1 MKSQSSP
8 LSPSKSRTSKIEIVS
23 AIQNVFTLISLGAP
37 RQFKTVLLFM
47 ALSAVF
53 EVAIIALIIPY
64 VGLVF
69 SDSND
74 PSPAFLLFV
83 DMTGMESLSD
93 FKTALGVFLLMMF
106 VASALVRTFTLYL
119 QTRFV
124 QAQRHSLSLR
134 LLKQYIL
141 APYEELIMSH
151 TGGLTSK
158 VIGELD
164 ELMKLSIL
172 PFLNMIT
179 NVILIVLMLTFLLYH
194 DTEIT
199 LMIGMI
205 FGTAYAIIYLFL
217 RGPLILQGRIRQ
229 MTNEARFHSA
239 SEILSGLKTIK
250 INGGADRYLE
260 NFSKSSSDMCRAL
273 TLSTVFGNA
282 PRYWLELVGFGSIV
296 GFTIFLTNSAEGS
309 DITPVLPLLS
319 GFLLAAYRLLPNFQS
334 LYMCV
339 SSVIFSRGAVESMLH
354 DLHPLN
360 GTVSGDTFKQWA
372 TDVDFAVL
380 QDEWVSIDLSDVEY
394 IYPGASCPAIYPF
407 SGTITRGESVC
418 ITGPSGS
425 GKSTLLDMLMNL
437 LPPTNGRISAGE
449 ISIGKFSNW
458 TRSVGYVPQE
468 IFLVDDS
475 LKFNIAFGLSNLEV
489 DPLRVELCCE
499 VVGLATLIENE
510 LEFGIET
517 SLGQNGSRLSGGQ
530 RQRVGLARALY
541 RSPQLLILDEATSA
555 LDEESERAILA
566 RINSEFSSITVIMVT
581 HRSQLKT
588 HYDMNWRVDN
598 GVVTTGV

>member
-1 MKSQSSP
+1 MKSQPSP
-8 LSPSKSRTSKIEIVS
+8 LSSSKSSTSKSEIVS
-23 AIQNVFTLISLGAP
+23 AVHNVFSLISLGAP
-37 RQFKTVLLFM
+37 RHFKTVLLFM
-47 ALSAVF
+47 AISSVF

-74 PSPAFLLFV
+74 PSPAFLFFV
-83 DMTGMESLSD
+83 NITGMDSISE
-93 FKTALGVFLLMMF
+93 FKTALGILLLMMF
-106 VASALVRTFTLYL
+106 VVSALVRTFTLYL
-119 QTRFV
+119 QTKFV
-124 QAQRHSLSLR
+124 QDQRHSLSLR
-134 LLKQYIL
+134 LLKEYIL
-141 APYEELIMSH
+141 APYEELITSH

-164 ELMKLSIL
+164 ELMKLAIL

-179 NVILIVLMLTFLLYH
+179 NVILIVLMLAFLLYL

-199 LMIGMI
+199 LIIGMI
-205 FGTAYAIIYLFL
+205 FGTAYAIIYLVL
-217 RGPLILQGRIRQ
+217 KGPLNLQGRIRQ
-229 MTNEARFHSA
+229 KRNEARFHST

-250 INGGADRYLE
+250 INGGAGRYLE

-296 GFTIFLTNSAEGS
+296 GFTIFLTNSANVSG
-309 DITPVLPLLS
+309 IAPVLPLLS
-319 GFLLAAYRLLPNFQS
+319 GFLFAAYRLLPNFQS
-334 LYMCV
+334 LYMCI

-354 DLHPLN
+354 ELHPLN
-360 GTVSGDTFKQWA
+360 GDISGDTSKQLV
-372 TDVDFAVL
+372 TDVDSAVL
-380 QDEWVSIDLSDVEY
+380 KDEWVSIDLSEVEY
-394 IYPGASCPAIYPF
+394 TYPGASCPAIYPF
-407 SGTITRGESVC
+407 SGSINRGESVC

-437 LPPTNGRISAGE
+437 LPPTNGRLSVDGISV
-449 ISIGKFSNW
+449 GKFSNW

-475 LKFNIAFGLSNLEV
+475 LKLNIAFGLSSLKV
-489 DPLRVELCCE
+489 DPQRVELCCE
-499 VVGLATLIENE
+499 VAGLSTLIEDE

-517 SLGQNGSRLSGGQ
+517 GLGQNGSRLSGGQ

-588 HYDMNWRVDN
+588 LYDMNWRVDN
-598 GVVTTGV
+598 GVVTTGA